1 MLTPFE
7 RTIVE
12 QNLADRCI
20 SEADRAIQTRL
31 IELDEELRHEM
42 DLRKAAESL
51 FLGGVEKQE
60 IKARGAEVSVE
71 DILKSIRKAKPP
83 SIDKLCKEPEIK
95 GETPVRVGVY
105 HFASDKEHP
114 SVFEAFSNLF
124 EGLNLEDEDF

>member
-12 QNLADRCI
+12 QNLADHRT
-20 SEADRAIQTRL
+20 SEADRAIQARL
-31 IELDEELRHEM
+31 IELDEELRHET
-42 DLRKAAESL
+42 DLRKAAEKRL
-51 FLGGVEKQE
+51 VEGVEKQE
-60 IKARGAEVSVE
+60 IKVCGAEVSVE
-71 DILKSIRKAKPP
+71 DILKSIRKTKPP
-83 SIDKLCKEPEIK
+83 SIDQLCKEPEIK
-95 GETPVRVGVY
+95 VETPVRVGVY

>member
-12 QNLADRCI
+12 QNLADHCI
-20 SEADRAIQTRL
+20 SEADRAIQARL
-31 IELDEELRHEM
+31 IELDEELRHET
-42 DLRKAAESL
+42 DLRKAAEKRL
-51 FLGGVEKQE
+51 VEGVEKQE
-60 IKARGAEVSVE
+60 IKVSGAEVSVE

>member
-12 QNLADRCI
+12 QNLADHRI

-31 IELDEELRHEM
+31 IELDEELRHET
-42 DLRKAAESL
+42 DLRKAAEKRL
-51 FLGGVEKQE
+51 VEGVEKQE
-60 IKARGAEVSVE
+60 IKVSGAEVSVE

-83 SIDKLCKEPEIK
+83 SIDQLCKEPEIK
-95 GETPVRVGVY
+95 GEMPVRVGVY